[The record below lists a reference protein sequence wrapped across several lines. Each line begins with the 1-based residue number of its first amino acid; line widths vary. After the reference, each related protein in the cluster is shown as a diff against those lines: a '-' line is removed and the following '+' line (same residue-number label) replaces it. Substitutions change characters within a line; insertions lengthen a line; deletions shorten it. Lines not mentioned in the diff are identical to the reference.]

1 MNPAVLI
8 PIFNDWEVVGRLL
21 GKLDEALKAS
31 GHSAEVLLVDDG
43 STDPPPRT
51 VGPPVATALST
62 VRVLRLRRNLGHQR
76 AIAIG
81 LMYLLEKSDSQ
92 FVVVMDGDGEDDPAD
107 VPRLLA
113 RAVEEGG
120 GSVVFAERTRRSEN
134 LSFQVLY
141 HVYRWLHLALTGL
154 RVRVG
159 NFSVVPRSCL
169 ERLGVVSEIW
179 SHYAA
184 AVFKARIPNVSIP
197 TVRARRLGGRSKMR
211 FVGLVTHG
219 LTALSIYGETIGVR
233 LLIVL
238 VGLLLLVIGSGFSG
252 LWWLSGETLG
262 WGLLVVAFLI
272 LFVLQAMAMAMVF
285 VIFILAGRQGTAFL
299 PIRDYAHFI
308 LSVR

>member
-1 MNPAVLI
+1 MSPAVLI
-8 PIFNDWEVVGRLL
+8 PIYNDWEVVGRLL
-21 GKLDEALKAS
+21 GRLDDALQAS
-31 GHSAEVLLVDDG
+31 GESAEVLLVDDG
-43 STDPPPRT
+43 SIDPPPGT
-51 VGPPVATALST
+51 VGPSVTTAISA

-81 LMYLLEKSDSQ
+81 LMYLLEKTDAEY
-92 FVVVMDGDGEDDPAD
+92 VVVMDGDGEDDPAD

-113 RAVEEGG
+113 RARQEGG
-120 GSVVFAERTRRSEN
+120 ESVIFAERTRRSEN

-141 HVYRWLHLALTGL
+141 HVYRWLHLVLTGL

-159 NFSVVPRSCL
+159 NFSVVPRPCL

-184 AVFKARIPNVSIP
+184 AVFKARIPNASIP

-238 VGLLLLVIGSGFSG
+238 VVLLLLVIGSGFAG
-252 LWWLSGETLG
+252 LWWLSGDLLG
-262 WGLLVVAFLI
+262 WSLLVLAFLV
-272 LFVLQAMAMAMVF
+272 LFVLQAVGMAMVF

-299 PIRDYAHFI
+299 PIRDYKHFI

>member
-1 MNPAVLI
+1 MTTAVLI
-8 PIFNDWEVVGRLL
+8 PIFNDWEAVARLL
-21 GKLDEALKAS
+21 GMLDPALADS
-31 GHSAEVLLVDDG
+31 GHSVEAYLIDDG
-43 STDPPPRT
+43 SVEVPPEKP
-51 VGPPVATALST
+51 GPAGLTAISA

-81 LMYLLEKSDSQ
+81 LMYLLEKTA
-92 FVVVMDGDGEDDPAD
+92 FEYVVVMDGDGEDDPAD

-113 RAVEEGG
+113 RARKEEGR
-120 GSVVFAERTRRSEN
+120 SVVFAERTRRSE
-134 LSFQVLY
+134 SVAFQVLY
-141 HVYRWLHLALTGL
+141 HLYRWLHLVLTGL

-159 NFSVVPRSCL
+159 NFSVVPRPCL

-197 TVRARRLGGRSKMR
+197 TVRARRLGGQSKMR

-238 VGLLLLVIGSGFSG
+238 AALLLLVIGCGFSG
-252 LWWLSGETLG
+252 IWLLSGDVLG
-262 WGLLVVAFLI
+262 WSLLIVAFLI
-272 LFVLQAMAMAMVF
+272 LFVLQALAMAMVF

>member
-1 MNPAVLI
+1 MSTAVLI
-8 PIFNDWEVVGRLL
+8 PIFNDWEAVGRLL
-21 GKLDEALKAS
+21 GMLDDSLQAS
-31 GHSAEVLLVDDG
+31 GRSAEVLLIDDG
-43 STDPPPRT
+43 STDPPPAT
-51 VGPPVATALST
+51 VGPPVTTAISA
-62 VRVLRLRRNLGHQR
+62 VRILRLRRNLGHQR

-81 LMYLLEKSDSQ
+81 LMYLLEKTGSEY
-92 FVVVMDGDGEDDPAD
+92 VVVMDGDGEDDPAD
-107 VPRLLA
+107 VPRLLT
-113 RAVEEGG
+113 RASEEGG
-120 GSVVFAERTRRSEN
+120 QSVVFAERTRRSEN
-134 LSFQVLY
+134 LTFQVLY
-141 HVYRWLHLALTGL
+141 HLYRWLHLALTGL

-159 NFSVVPRSCL
+159 NFSVVPRPCL

-184 AVFKARIPNVSIP
+184 AVFKAKIPNVSIP
-197 TVRARRLGGRSKMR
+197 TFRARRLGGRSSMR

-238 VGLLLLVIGSGFSG
+238 VALLLLAVGSGFAG
-252 LWWLSGETLG
+252 LWWLPGETLG

-299 PIRDYAHFI
+299 PIRDYEHFI